1 MTKKLSQLKLQ
12 KKKKKYC
19 TQMTSKNTDLSTNK
33 WHGQLYTHTM
43 QYTWFLTMVLNII
56 IQINPSNDI
65 EMGQTL

>member
-1 MTKKLSQLKLQ
+1 MKLRNKLFHNDKKTITAKIA

-43 QYTWFLTMVLNII
+43 
-56 IQINPSNDI
+56 
-65 EMGQTL
+65 